1 MDAFALPDI
10 ASDAFFADRYPTY
23 RMLRDDFPRFAT
35 EIDGE
40 RSIMLTR
47 YADVDEAL
55 RNPLIT
61 VQPEPGE
68 FPEDRIGDGPAA
80 VYYREAFVN
89 IDPPVHTRIRK
100 IATPSMTPRAV
111 AGMRGWVEE
120 IVERNLA
127 RLDGETKIDF
137 AMDFA
142 SSVTAEVS
150 CRLVHA
156 PPSDAQMLLSKAH
169 ELLAI
174 VGVASMSSGALEIAD
189 AAGRFY
195 YEYFEDLV
203 QTLKRVQLPDD
214 DIVSLL
220 LAAEGRENGV
230 THTELLTTLIGF
242 LIAGY
247 HTTQAG
253 MTNGTL
259 ALLNHPDQKAVL
271 LANPDLARSAW
282 EEILRFDGPVH
293 FRHRYASR
301 PVTIGGEPIE
311 PGQRLLLGLQP
322 ANRDE
327 RQFPE
332 PDRFIIN
339 RPNNRHLALAA
350 GPHFCIGVQ
359 LARLEGEVVFSRLF
373 QRFPNMTIAGV
384 HLAPYRD
391 LSFPMIEH
399 LYLDLK

>member
-1 MDAFALPDI
+1 VDAVTVPDI
-10 ASDAFFADRYPTY
+10 TSDEFFADRYPTY
-23 RMLRDDFPRFAT
+23 RTLRDYHPRFST

-40 RSIMLTR
+40 HSIMLTR

-68 FPEDRIGDGPAA
+68 FPDERIGSGPAA

-111 AGMRGWVEE
+111 AAMRGWVEE

-127 RLDGETKIDF
+127 MIEGESRVDF
-137 AMDFA
+137 AAVFN
-142 SSVTAEVS
+142 SITAEVS
-150 CRLVHA
+150 SRLVHA
-156 PPSDAQMLLSKAH
+156 PAADAHMLLSKAH

-174 VGVASMSSGALEIAD
+174 VGVSSMSSGALDIAD

-195 YEYFEDLV
+195 YDYFEDLV
-203 QTLKRVQLPDD
+203 QDLKHRQLPAD

-220 LAAEGRENGV
+220 LEAEGREDGV

-242 LIAGY
+242 LIAGH

-259 ALLNHPDQKAVL
+259 AFLRHPDQKAL
-271 LANPDLARSAW
+271 LVENPDLARSAW
-282 EEILRFDGPVH
+282 EEILRYDGPVH
-293 FRHRYASR
+293 FRHRYASQ

-327 RQFPE
+327 RQFLE
-332 PDRFIIN
+332 PDRFKID

-359 LARLEGEVVFSRLF
+359 LARLEGEIVFSRLF
-373 QRFPNMTIAGV
+373 RRFPKMSVNSVQLLPI
-384 HLAPYRD
+384 RD
-391 LSFPMIEH
+391 LSFPMIQH
-399 LYLDLK
+399 LYIDLT